1 MPVLPFWAKEFE
13 ATGLMLGGVLSIY
26 AAAQFVFAPLW
37 GRLSDRIGR
46 RPVMLMTIAGTAAS
60 LVLLG
65 FSTSIAGLFL
75 ARALAGAFA
84 ANISV
89 ATAYVTDVTA
99 EEERTRWMGMIGAS
113 FAVGFLLGPAIGG
126 LLGVYGYHV
135 PMLTAAALA
144 TVNLVVAF
152 FTLVEPPARVQPER
166 TAGRLEVLRDPAVR
180 RLSIANL
187 LFALGVTQLESM
199 FAFLMMDRFGW
210 DVREVAF
217 VLVGMAV
224 VMGGIQG
231 GGMKALAARYPER
244 TLVIAGAAMLA
255 VAFAGIPLAGS
266 VAILL
271 VPLTLSAVGRG
282 ISQPSLMS
290 LASFQSDASNRGSV
304 MGTFQSSASLARV
317 FGPAI
322 AGLLYDQDV
331 GGPFWLAA
339 GLMGA
344 VVVLSMRFPEGSTR
358 TQETVAST

>member
-13 ATGLMLGGVLSIY
+13 ATGLVLGGVLSIY

-60 LVLLG
+60 LALLG

-180 RLSIANL
+180 RLSVANL

-231 GGMKALAARYPER
+231 GGMKSLAAPASRSQ
-244 TLVIAGAAMLA
+244 AASRSCSSRWRSR
-255 VAFAGIPLAGS
+255 P
-266 VAILL
+266 
-271 VPLTLSAVGRG
+271 SAA
-282 ISQPSLMS
+282 
-290 LASFQSDASNRGSV
+290 ASRSR
-304 MGTFQSSASLARV
+304 R
-317 FGPAI
+317 
-322 AGLLYDQDV
+322 
-331 GGPFWLAA
+331 
-339 GLMGA
+339 
-344 VVVLSMRFPEGSTR
+344 
-358 TQETVAST
+358 